1 MSPELRKYIYLS
13 IMLLHALAWV
23 IVFALY
29 IVVALTYSVLV
40 QFVPLA
46 VLIILIIAGISGHYL
61 GAWLKNK
68 LRLYKTK

>member
-46 VLIILIIAGISGHYL
+46 VLIILIIAGISCHYL

-68 LRLYKTK
+68 LRLYNTK